1 MIILDYSLMMMN
13 YKKLDLIKND
23 WYLLCQSE
31 IKA

>member
-23 WYLLCQSE
+23 WYLLYQNE
-31 IKA
+31 IKT